1 MGLVKYYFGV
11 FCGAAK
17 ATEAV
22 NLQLADASWLIG
34 Q

>member
-11 FCGAAK
+11 FRGAPA
-17 ATEAV
+17 AREAV